1 MLKKIKSLSVTLL
14 TVTAF
19 AAVEAQV
26 SSDALLLS
34 EHAHFTTARSLG
46 VGGAMGALGGDMSSM
61 FNNPAG
67 LGIYRSSEFQISP
80 GLQFLGIRS
89 TFVSDTLLPLS
100 VNNRTGIYF
109 GGIGFVYSEELT
121 GDWKNVNFG
130 LSYSRL
136 ASFNRSFSF
145 SGVSTGSRLVN
156 FTEEANNSN
165 AIPENLDPFEENLA
179 WNAYMIDN
187 PGGGT
192 SYIGA
197 ATDSNYI
204 KKSQLFRQSGGI
216 NELGIS
222 LAGNYKNKLYIGGTF
237 GIDFMKQRELKD
249 YEETELSGNMDFKS
263 LRFREDRNVS
273 GIGVN
278 FKFGLIYRISKQL
291 RMGLAIHS
299 PTAYGLNETYDTQL
313 SGAVIWNDTLRTTTA
328 ENPQVSPTG
337 KFEHNFYSPWLFNFN
352 LGIVLGDKDA
362 KTKGF
367 LGIEGEYL
375 DYSSAAFSLKASDV
389 GATVADQDYI
399 NNVNSAIS
407 ETYQGVA
414 RAKIGAE
421 LAMDKIRLRAG
432 YRLQTNPYQKSVKG
446 VNDFRNDISLGFGIR
461 NDDFF
466 IDLAYNYTISG
477 FEYSPYYAT
486 SATNNPRS
494 VNDLNGGVF
503 LLSFGV
509 RF

>member
-1 MLKKIKSLSVTLL
+1 MKINKLLL
-14 TVTAF
+14 TTALALPF
-19 AAVEAQV
+19 MVQAQMT
-26 SSDALLLS
+26 SDALLIS
-34 EHAHFTTARSLG
+34 EQSHFTTARSLG
-46 VGGAMGALGGDMSSM
+46 VAGAMGALGGDMSSM

-89 TFVSDTLLPLS
+89 TFVSDTLRPMAL
-100 VNNRTGIYF
+100 NNRTGIYF

-130 LSYSRL
+130 VSYSRL
-136 ASFNRSFSF
+136 ASFNRTFSF

-165 AIPENLDPFEENLA
+165 AQPENLDPFEENLA
-179 WNAYMIDN
+179 WTGYFIDN

-222 LAGNYKNKLYIGGTF
+222 LAGNYKHKLYIGATLGV
-237 GIDFMKQRELKD
+237 DFIKQRELKD
-249 YEETELSGNMDFKS
+249 YEESDPSGNMDFKS
-263 LRFREDRNVS
+263 LRFREERNVS
-273 GIGVN
+273 GVGIN
-278 FKFGLIYRISKQL
+278 FKFGLIYRINKNL

-299 PTAYGLNETYDTQL
+299 PTGYGLNEDYDTQL
-313 SGAVIWNDTLRTTTA
+313 SGAVIYNDTLRTTSA
-328 ENPQVSPTG
+328 DNPLVSPTG
-337 KFEHNFYSPWLFNFN
+337 KYEHNFYSPWLFNFN

-367 LGIEGEYL
+367 IGIEGEYL

-389 GATVADQDYI
+389 NATVGDQDYI
-399 NNVNSAIS
+399 NQINSAIS
-407 ETYQGVA
+407 DNYQGVA

-421 LAMDKIRLRAG
+421 LAMDKIRIRAG
-432 YRLQTNPYQKSVKG
+432 YRLQTSPYQKAVKG

-466 IDLAYNYTISG
+466 VDLAYNYTIAG
-477 FEYSPYYAT
+477 FEFSPYYAT
-486 SATNNPRS
+486 SERNNPRT
-494 VNDLNGGVF
+494 VNDVNAGIF

>member
-1 MLKKIKSLSVTLL
+1 MLYQIKKLLL
-14 TVTAF
+14 TVTSIFAF
-19 AAVEAQV
+19 CNLDAQI

-80 GLQFLGIRS
+80 GLQFSGIRT

-100 VNNRTGIYF
+100 TNNRTGIYF
-109 GGIGFVYSEELT
+109 GSIGFVYSEELT

-136 ASFNRSFSF
+136 ASFNRSFAF
-145 SGVSTGSRLVN
+145 SGVSTGSRIVN
-156 FTEEANNSN
+156 FTEEANNSG
-165 AIPENLDPFEENLA
+165 ALPGNLDPFEEQLA
-179 WNAYMIDN
+179 WDAYFIDN
-187 PGGGT
+187 PSGGA
-192 SYIGA
+192 SYVGA

-249 YEETELSGNMDFKS
+249 YEESDLSGNMDFKS
-263 LRFREDRNVS
+263 LRFREDRNIS
-273 GIGVN
+273 GVGVN
-278 FKFGLIYRISKQL
+278 FKFGLIYRINKQL

-328 ENPQVSPTG
+328 DNPQVSPTG

-352 LGIVLGDKDA
+352 VGIVLGDKDA

-367 LGIEGEYL
+367 ISMEAEYL
-375 DYSSAAFSLKASDV
+375 DYSAASFSLKASDI

-399 NNVNSAIS
+399 NNVNRAIS

-414 RAKIGAE
+414 RAKVGAE
-421 LAMDKIRLRAG
+421 LALDKIRIRAG

-466 IDLAYNYTISG
+466 VDLAYNYTIAG

-486 SATNNPRS
+486 SPTNNPRT

>member
-1 MLKKIKSLSVTLL
+1 MKINKLLL
-14 TVTAF
+14 TTALALPF
-19 AAVEAQV
+19 MVQAQMT
-26 SSDALLLS
+26 SDALLIS
-34 EHAHFTTARSLG
+34 EHAHFTTARSMG
-46 VGGAMGALGGDMSSM
+46 VAGAMGALGGDMSSM

-80 GLQFLGIRS
+80 GLQFSGIRS
-89 TFVSDTLLPLS
+89 TFVSDTLRPLAL
-100 VNNRTGIYF
+100 NNRTGIYF

-130 LSYSRL
+130 VSYSRL
-136 ASFNRSFSF
+136 ASFNRTFSF
-145 SGVSTGSRLVN
+145 SGISTGSRLVN

-165 AIPENLDPFEENLA
+165 AQPENLDPFEENLA
-179 WNAYMIDN
+179 WTGYFIDN

-222 LAGNYKNKLYIGGTF
+222 LAGNYKHKLYIGATLGV
-237 GIDFMKQRELKD
+237 DFIKQRELKD
-249 YEETELSGNMDFKS
+249 YEESDPSGNMDFKS
-263 LRFREDRNVS
+263 LRFREERNVS
-273 GIGVN
+273 GVGIN
-278 FKFGLIYRISKQL
+278 FKFGLIYRINKNL

-299 PTAYGLNETYDTQL
+299 PTAYGLNEDYDTQL
-313 SGAVIWNDTLRTTTA
+313 SGAVIYNDTLRTTSA
-328 ENPQVSPTG
+328 DNPLVSPTG
-337 KFEHNFYSPWLFNFN
+337 KYEHNFYSPWLFNFN
-352 LGIVLGDKDA
+352 VGIVLGDKDA

-367 LGIEGEYL
+367 IGIEGEYL
-375 DYSSAAFSLKASDV
+375 DYSSASFSLKASDLN
-389 GATVADQDYI
+389 ATVGDQDYI
-399 NNVNSAIS
+399 NQINSAIS
-407 ETYQGVA
+407 DNYQGVA

-421 LAMDKIRLRAG
+421 LALDKIRIRVG
-432 YRLQTNPYQKSVKG
+432 YRLQTSPYQKAVKG

-466 IDLAYNYTISG
+466 VDLAYNYTIAG

-486 SATNNPRS
+486 SERNNPRT
-494 VNDLNGGVF
+494 VNDVNAGIF

>member
-1 MLKKIKSLSVTLL
+1 MKINKLLL
-14 TVTAF
+14 TTAL
-19 AAVEAQV
+19 ALPLMVQAQMT
-26 SSDALLLS
+26 SDALLIS
-34 EHAHFTTARSLG
+34 EQSHFTTARSLG
-46 VGGAMGALGGDMSSM
+46 VAGAMGALGGDMSSM

-89 TFVSDTLLPLS
+89 TFVSDTLRPMAL
-100 VNNRTGIYF
+100 NNRTGIYF

-136 ASFNRSFSF
+136 ASFNRTFSF
-145 SGVSTGSRLVN
+145 SGISTGSRLVN
-156 FTEEANNSN
+156 FTEQANNSN
-165 AIPENLDPFEENLA
+165 AFPEELNPFEDSLA
-179 WNAYMIDN
+179 WEGYFIDN
-187 PGGGT
+187 PGAGT

-222 LAGNYKNKLYIGGTF
+222 LAGNYKHKLYIGATLGV
-237 GIDFMKQRELKD
+237 DFIKQRELKD
-249 YEETELSGNMDFKS
+249 YEESDPSGNMDFKS
-263 LRFREDRNVS
+263 LRFREERNVNGV
-273 GIGVN
+273 GIN
-278 FKFGLIYRISKQL
+278 FKFGLIYRINKNL

-299 PTAYGLNETYDTQL
+299 PTAYGLNEVYDTEL
-313 SGAVIWNDTLRTTTA
+313 SGAVIYNDTLRTTSA
-328 ENPQVSPTG
+328 DNPLVSPTG
-337 KFEHNFYSPWLFNFN
+337 KYEHNFYSPWLFNFN

-367 LGIEGEYL
+367 IGIEGEYL

-389 GATVADQDYI
+389 NATVGDQDYI
-399 NNVNSAIS
+399 NQINSAIS
-407 ETYQGVA
+407 DNYQGVA

-421 LAMDKIRLRAG
+421 LAMDKIRIRAG
-432 YRLQTNPYQKSVKG
+432 YRLQTSPYQKAVKG

-466 IDLAYNYTISG
+466 VDLAYNYTIAG

-486 SATNNPRS
+486 SERNNPRT
-494 VNDLNGGVF
+494 VNDVNAGIF

>member
-1 MLKKIKSLSVTLL
+1 M
-14 TVTAF
+14 
-19 AAVEAQV
+19 
-26 SSDALLLS
+26 
-34 EHAHFTTARSLG
+34 G

-80 GLQFLGIRS
+80 GLQFSGIRTS
-89 TFVSDTLLPLS
+89 FVSDSLLPES
-100 VNNRTGIYF
+100 RSNRTGIYF
-109 GGIGFVYSEELT
+109 GSIGFVYSEELT

-145 SGVSTGSRLVN
+145 SGISTGSRLVN

-165 AIPENLDPFEENLA
+165 ALPENLDPFEENLA
-179 WNAYMIDN
+179 WNAYFIDN

-204 KKSQLFRQSGGI
+204 RKSQLYRQSGGI

-222 LAGNYKNKLYIGGTF
+222 LAGNYMHKLYIGGTL
-237 GIDFMKQRELKD
+237 GVDFIKQRELKD
-249 YEETELSGNMDFKS
+249 YEESDPSGNMDFKS
-263 LRFREDRNVS
+263 LRFREERNIS
-273 GIGVN
+273 GIGIN
-278 FKFGLIYRISKQL
+278 FKFGLIYRFNKNL
-291 RMGLAIHS
+291 RMGMAIHS
-299 PTAYGLNETYDTQL
+299 PTAYGLNEDYDTQL

-328 ENPQVSPTG
+328 ENPYASPTG
-337 KFEHNFYSPWLFNFN
+337 KYEHNFYSPWLFNFN
-352 LGIVLGDKDA
+352 VGIVLGDKDA

-367 LGIEGEYL
+367 IGIEGEYL
-375 DYSSAAFSLKASDV
+375 DYSSAAFSLKASDAS
-389 GATVADQDYI
+389 ATVADQDYI

-421 LAMDKIRLRAG
+421 LALDKIRLRAG

-466 IDLAYNYTISG
+466 VDLAYNYTIAG

-486 SATNNPRS
+486 SATNNPRT

>member
-1 MLKKIKSLSVTLL
+1 MLKKIKSLSLTLL
-14 TVTAF
+14 FVTIF
-19 AAVEAQV
+19 SAVEAQV

-67 LGIYRSSEFQISP
+67 IGIYRSSEFQISP
-80 GLQFLGIRS
+80 GLQFSGIRS
-89 TFVSDTLLPLS
+89 TFVSDTLLPLA

-109 GGIGFVYSEELT
+109 GSVGFVYSEELT

-130 LSYSRL
+130 ISYSRL

-145 SGVSTGSRLVN
+145 SGTSTGSRILN

-165 AIPENLDPFEENLA
+165 ALPENLDPFEENLA
-179 WNAYMIDN
+179 WNAYLIDN

-192 SYIGA
+192 SYIGS

-216 NELGIS
+216 NELGIC
-222 LAGNYKNKLYIGGTF
+222 LAGNYKNKLYVGGTL
-237 GIDFMKQRELKD
+237 GIAFMKQRELKE
-249 YEETELSGNMDFKS
+249 YEENELSGNMDFKS
-263 LRFREDRNVS
+263 MRFREDRNIS
-273 GIGVN
+273 GVGVN
-278 FKFGLIYRISKQL
+278 FKFGLIYRISKKL

-299 PTAYGLNETYDTQL
+299 PTAFGLNETYDTQL

-328 ENPQVSPTG
+328 ENPQASPTG
-337 KFEHNFYSPWLFNFN
+337 KYEHNFYSPWLFNFN
-352 LGIVLGDKDA
+352 LGIILGDKDA

-367 LGIEGEYL
+367 ISLEGEYL
-375 DYSSAAFSLKASDV
+375 DYSSASFSLKASDV
-389 GATVADQDYI
+389 GATIADQDYI

-414 RAKIGAE
+414 IAKIGAE

-466 IDLAYNYTISG
+466 VDLAYNFTIAG

-486 SATNNPRS
+486 SATNNPRT
-494 VNDLNGGVF
+494 VNKLNAGVF

>member
-1 MLKKIKSLSVTLL
+1 MKINKLLL
-14 TVTAF
+14 TTAL
-19 AAVEAQV
+19 ALPIMVQAQMT
-26 SSDALLLS
+26 SDVLLIS
-34 EHAHFTTARSLG
+34 EQAHFTTARSLG
-46 VGGAMGALGGDMSSM
+46 VAGAMGALGGDMSSM

-89 TFVSDTLLPLS
+89 TFVSDTLRPLAL
-100 VNNRTGIYF
+100 NNRTGIYF

-130 LSYSRL
+130 VSYSRL
-136 ASFNRSFSF
+136 ASFNRTFSF
-145 SGVSTGSRLVN
+145 SGISTGSRIVN
-156 FTEEANNSN
+156 FTEQANNSN
-165 AIPENLDPFEENLA
+165 AFPEELNPFEDSLA
-179 WNAYMIDN
+179 WEGYFIDN

-222 LAGNYKNKLYIGGTF
+222 LAGNYKHKLYIGATLGV
-237 GIDFMKQRELKD
+237 DFIKQRELKD
-249 YEETELSGNMDFKS
+249 YEESDPSGNMDFKS
-263 LRFREDRNVS
+263 LRFREERNVS
-273 GIGVN
+273 GVGIN
-278 FKFGLIYRISKQL
+278 FKFGLIYRINKNL

-299 PTAYGLNETYDTQL
+299 PTAYGLNEEYDTEL
-313 SGAVIWNDTLRTTTA
+313 SGAVIYNDTLRTTSA
-328 ENPQVSPTG
+328 DNPKFSPTG
-337 KFEHNFYSPWLFNFN
+337 KYEHNFYSPWLFNFN

-367 LGIEGEYL
+367 IGIEGEYL

-389 GATVADQDYI
+389 NATVGDQDYI
-399 NNVNSAIS
+399 NQINSAIS
-407 ETYQGVA
+407 DNYQGVA

-421 LAMDKIRLRAG
+421 LAMDKIRIRAG
-432 YRLQTNPYQKSVKG
+432 YRLQTSPYQKAVKG

-466 IDLAYNYTISG
+466 VDLAYNYTIAG

-486 SATNNPRS
+486 SERNNPRT
-494 VNDLNGGVF
+494 VNDVNAGIF

>member
-1 MLKKIKSLSVTLL
+1 MKINKLLL
-14 TVTAF
+14 TTAL
-19 AAVEAQV
+19 ALPLMVQAQMT
-26 SSDALLLS
+26 SDALLIS
-34 EHAHFTTARSLG
+34 EQSHFTTARSLG
-46 VGGAMGALGGDMSSM
+46 VAGAMGALGGDMSSM

-89 TFVSDTLLPLS
+89 TFVSDTLRPMAL
-100 VNNRTGIYF
+100 NNRTGIYF

-136 ASFNRSFSF
+136 ASFNRTFSF
-145 SGVSTGSRLVN
+145 SGISTGSRLVN
-156 FTEEANNSN
+156 FTEQANNSN
-165 AIPENLDPFEENLA
+165 AFPEELNPFEDSLA
-179 WNAYMIDN
+179 WEGYFIDN

-222 LAGNYKNKLYIGGTF
+222 LAGNYKHKLYIGATLGV
-237 GIDFMKQRELKD
+237 DFIKQRELKD
-249 YEETELSGNMDFKS
+249 YEESDPSGNMDFKS
-263 LRFREDRNVS
+263 LRFREERNVNGV
-273 GIGVN
+273 GIN
-278 FKFGLIYRISKQL
+278 FKFGLIYRINKNL

-299 PTAYGLNETYDTQL
+299 PTAYGLNEDYDTQL
-313 SGAVIWNDTLRTTTA
+313 SGAVIYNDTLRTTSA
-328 ENPQVSPTG
+328 DNPLVSPTG
-337 KFEHNFYSPWLFNFN
+337 KYEHNFYSPWLFNFN

-367 LGIEGEYL
+367 IGIEGEYL

-389 GATVADQDYI
+389 NATVGDQDYI
-399 NNVNSAIS
+399 NQINSAIS
-407 ETYQGVA
+407 DNYQGVA

-421 LAMDKIRLRAG
+421 LAMDKIRIRAG
-432 YRLQTNPYQKSVKG
+432 YRLQTSPYQKAVKG

-466 IDLAYNYTISG
+466 VDLAYNYTIAG

-486 SATNNPRS
+486 SERNNPRT
-494 VNDLNGGVF
+494 VNDVNAGIF

>member
-1 MLKKIKSLSVTLL
+1 MLSKFKKLFI
-14 TVTAF
+14 AF
-19 AAVEAQV
+19 AFALSFLTLEAQM

-34 EHAHFTTARSLG
+34 EHAHFTTARSMG
-46 VGGAMGALGGDMSSM
+46 VAGAMGALGGDMSSM

-67 LGIYRSSEFQISP
+67 LGVYRSSEFQISP
-80 GLQFLGIRS
+80 GLQFTGIRT
-89 TFVSDTLLPLS
+89 TFVSDSLLPLAL
-100 VNNRTGIYF
+100 NNRTGIYF
-109 GGIGFVYSEELT
+109 GGLGFVYSEELT

-130 LSYSRL
+130 ISYSRL

-156 FTEEANNSN
+156 FTEEANNSG
-165 AIPENLDPFEENLA
+165 ALPGNLDPFEEQLA
-179 WNAYMIDN
+179 WDAYFIDN
-187 PGGGT
+187 PNGGA
-192 SYIGA
+192 SYVGA

-216 NELGIS
+216 SELGIC
-222 LAGNYKNKLYIGGTF
+222 LAGNYKHKLYIGGTL
-237 GIDFMKQRELKD
+237 GVDFIKQRELKD
-249 YEETELSGNMDFKS
+249 YEESDLSGNMDFKS
-263 LRFREDRNVS
+263 LRFREERNVS
-273 GIGVN
+273 GIGIN
-278 FKFGLIYRISKQL
+278 FKLGLIYRVSKHL

-313 SGAVIWNDTLRTTTA
+313 SGAVIWNDTLRTTTD
-328 ENPQVSPTG
+328 ENALASPTG
-337 KFEHNFYSPWLFNFN
+337 EFQHNFYSPWLFNFN
-352 LGIVLGDKDA
+352 VGIVLGDKDA

-367 LGIEGEYL
+367 ISLEGEYL
-375 DYSSAAFSLKASDV
+375 DYSSATFSLKASDASV
-389 GATVADQDYI
+389 TIGDQEYI
-399 NNVNSAIS
+399 NKVNSAIS
-407 ETYQGVA
+407 GTYQGVA

-421 LAMDKIRLRAG
+421 LALDKIRLRAG
-432 YRLQTNPYQKSVKG
+432 YRLQTSPYQKAVKG

-461 NDDFF
+461 NEDFF
-466 IDLAYNYTISG
+466 FDIAYNYTIAG

-486 SATNNPRS
+486 SERNNPRT